1 MESNERAEL
10 ERLLFG
16 LAARI
21 DLPAREKRAML
32 ADFRAAAEYLV
43 SDGVPAREAAERL
56 GCERLGDFYLRRADY
71 WYPLDDAAKIY
82 PMSMTDGWMSV
93 FRLSAYMDAPV
104 VPELLQAA
112 LHFVLPRFPF
122 FSTEVRRGLFWHYID
137 GVKRRFVVRPE
148 TEPPCA
154 PMDLTAG
161 ERQAF
166 RVVYYR
172 ERISV
177 EFFHILTD
185 GTGGLAFLT
194 ALVSE
199 YLRLLGLS
207 DGQDAPAE
215 TPPDGEECE
224 NAFERCC
231 GEAPCGGF
239 AERPAVQLRGT
250 ALKAAA
256 RAGAAPGARHLGAA
270 WGCKG
275 ARRDGHGAG
284 AGLHRGGSARGVRAL
299 AGGDT
304 DTGARQHAQVPPLG
318 NAAQLLDV
326 LLRRRALGGSERRG
340 APYGRICASAEG

>member
-1 MESNERAEL
+1 MESTERAEL

-32 ADFRAAAEYLV
+32 ADFRAAAEYLI
-43 SDGVPAREAAERL
+43 SEGVPAREAAERL

-207 DGQDAPAE
+207 DEQGATAE

-224 NAFERCC
+224 SAFERCC

-239 AERPAVQLRGT
+239 AERPAVQLRGRLSKQRPARVLHLELDAT
-250 ALKAAA
+250 VLRWLQRRAA
-256 RAGAAPGARHLGAA
+256 RRS
-270 WGCKG
+270 
-275 ARRDGHGAG
+275 RRWCWPSSRRQRTRRPSP
-284 AGLHRGGSARGVRAL
+284 RGGRYGYRCPSTCASSAHLPRCATSRCTAPSPRPGRKRA
-299 AGGDT
+299 T
-304 DTGARQHAQVPPLG
+304 
-318 NAAQLLDV
+318 
-326 LLRRRALGGSERRG
+326 RRALRANLRVS
-340 APYGRICASAEG
+340 

>member
-1 MESNERAEL
+1 MESTERAEL

-32 ADFRAAAEYLV
+32 SDFRAAAEYLV

-161 ERQAF
+161 SGRPSAWC
-166 RVVYYR
+166 
-172 ERISV
+172 I
-177 EFFHILTD
+177 
-185 GTGGLAFLT
+185 T
-194 ALVSE
+194 AS
-199 YLRLLGLS
+199 G
-207 DGQDAPAE
+207 
-215 TPPDGEECE
+215 
-224 NAFERCC
+224 
-231 GEAPCGGF
+231 
-239 AERPAVQLRGT
+239 
-250 ALKAAA
+250 
-256 RAGAAPGARHLGAA
+256 
-270 WGCKG
+270 
-275 ARRDGHGAG
+275 
-284 AGLHRGGSARGVRAL
+284 
-299 AGGDT
+299 
-304 DTGARQHAQVPPLG
+304 
-318 NAAQLLDV
+318 
-326 LLRRRALGGSERRG
+326 
-340 APYGRICASAEG
+340 

>member
-1 MESNERAEL
+1 M
-10 ERLLFG
+10 
-16 LAARI
+16 
-21 DLPAREKRAML
+21 
-32 ADFRAAAEYLV
+32 
-43 SDGVPAREAAERL
+43 
-56 GCERLGDFYLRRADY
+56 
-71 WYPLDDAAKIY
+71 
-82 PMSMTDGWMSV
+82 
-93 FRLSAYMDAPV
+93 
-104 VPELLQAA
+104 
-112 LHFVLPRFPF
+112 LPRFPF

-207 DGQDAPAE
+207 DGQDAPVE

-224 NAFERCC
+224 NAFERCA

-239 AERPAVQLRGT
+239 AERPAVQLRGRLSKQRPARVLHLELDAT
-250 ALKAAA
+250 AL
-256 RAGAAPGARHLGAA
+256 RGAA
-270 WGCKG
+270 K
-275 ARRDGHGAG
+275 
-284 AGLHRGGSARGVRAL
+284 ARGATVTAL
-299 AGGDT
+299 VLAFIAEAAHAASEPSQGGDT
-304 DTGARQHAQVPPLG
+304 DTGARQHAQVPPICH
-318 NAAQLLDV
+318 AAQLLDV
-326 LLRRRALGGSERRG
+326 LLRRRTLGGSGRRG
-340 APYGRICASAEG
+340 ASDGRIYTSAER